1 MATYPVFGSYSP
13 QAMEAVSF
21 RRTGDALAVTGKCG
35 GEYEAAYA
43 LPRDVDPV
51 RIVDPSDTEH
61 AMQTFFSAPHLRPA
75 SKRST
80 SSWHK
85 HASCAKPRTR
95 QA

>member
-1 MATYPVFGSYSP
+1 MATYPVFGRYSP

-21 RRTGDALAVTGKCG
+21 RRTGEALAVTGIYG

-43 LPRDVDPV
+43 LPRDVDLV
-51 RIVDPSDTEH
+51 RIVGLPDAEH
-61 AMQTFFSAPHLRPA
+61 AMQIFFSAPHLRPA